1 MLPLITPGRR
11 GKASLFIP
19 VHSNWWKS
27 TCFFFSDPQSSFTH
41 DSLIRSPLKKR
52 NVSNKPKSN
61 QAKSKGAPS
70 SPEPKAPRTSLAA
83 SLLARIR
90 AREGLRDPSS
100 HEDIQDGPISVTPN
114 LDTAGGN
121 DGDDNNDG
129 GFSIST
135 MGRHVTNEALVLWQ
149 SLFQRDLEKQPPVD
163 RVMFRTAS
171 RHDKVCL
178 WSSPFCH
185 NFSVYWRVYLVSSA
199 LPRCPSRSCSSFIG
213 PPFRVSRMYAN

>member
-1 MLPLITPGRR
+1 MEDP
-11 GKASLFIP
+11 FIDDSEIMIDAP
-19 VHSNWWKS
+19 THYARPAREGFFVHSGPLQLMKEYV
-27 TCFFFSDPQSSFTH
+27 FFFSDPQSSFTH

-61 QAKSKGAPS
+61 QAKSKGGPS

-114 LDTAGGN
+114 LDIAGGN

-178 WSSPFCH
+178 
-185 NFSVYWRVYLVSSA
+185 
-199 LPRCPSRSCSSFIG
+199 
-213 PPFRVSRMYAN
+213 